1 MTTFADT
8 RLSRS
13 DRLDRLPFTREHG
26 RLVRGFRRQLE
37 LARSLPGASVHSV
50 EGNHFAF
57 SRYDVF
63 VPVLLE
69 ACHTVVGRVDD
80 QETTL

>member
-1 MTTFADT
+1 M
-8 RLSRS
+8 
-13 DRLDRLPFTREHG
+13 
-26 RLVRGFRRQLE
+26 
-37 LARSLPGASVHSV
+37 

-69 ACHTVVGRVDD
+69 ACHTVARRLHD
-80 QETTL
+80 QQTTLSRPTPAARCDSSSRSEDEAAAVGPTTTAMPFGRTAMA

>member
-1 MTTFADT
+1 
-8 RLSRS
+8 
-13 DRLDRLPFTREHG
+13 
-26 RLVRGFRRQLE
+26 
-37 LARSLPGASVHSV
+37 VHSV

-69 ACHTVVGRVDD
+69 ACHTVARRFHD
-80 QETTL
+80 QQTTL